1 MTTEGFNWL
10 RLALQW
16 RGSVAPIIFPRV
28 LLCGLFGLLISLF
41 AYSGLSISGNILDNL
56 VANVVYNLVL
66 GLLLVFRTNTAYE
79 RFWEGRKCLGI
90 LVVAVRNLARQI
102 WVGVATPEAI
112 DKENKIAIMRM
123 LGSFAI
129 ATKLHLRQ
137 EFANGE
143 LEGMFTNSQ
152 YLKLK
157 SVKNQPLELALWIGD
172 YLQQQHD
179 RNCLSSNQL
188 QAMNLLID
196 HMIEALTGCERILK
210 TPIPLAY
217 AIYLKRLLLIYC
229 FALPFQIVE
238 KSGFWTGPIVATIAF
253 ILFGIEQIGNE
264 IENPFGRDPN
274 DLPLDDICTSIVEN
288 IEDMLL
294 VVEAESAEPLE
305 DKLAAVAELEALPV
319 E

>member
-1 MTTEGFNWL
+1 MTTEGLNWFK
-10 RLALQW
+10 LALQW
-16 RGSVAPIIFPRV
+16 RGSVAPIILPRV
-28 LLCGLFGLLISLF
+28 LLCGIFGFFISLLDYF
-41 AYSGLSISGNILDNL
+41 DLSIAGNILDNL

-79 RFWEGRKCLGI
+79 RFWEGRKSWGV
-90 LVVAVRNLARQI
+90 LVVNVRNLARQI

-112 DKENKIAIMRM
+112 DKEEKIATLRM

-157 SVKNQPLELALWIGD
+157 IVKNPPLELALWIGD
-172 YLQQQHD
+172 YLQQQHN

-188 QAMNLLID
+188 QAMNLLLD
-196 HMIEALTGCERILK
+196 NMVEALTGCERILQ

-238 KSGFWTGPIVATIAF
+238 KSGFWTGAIVAIIAF

-264 IENPFGRDPN
+264 IENPFGHDQN
-274 DLPLDDICTSIVEN
+274 DLPLDDICTKIVEN

-294 VVEAESAEPLE
+294 VVEGEAKDSFQN
-305 DKLAAVAELEALPV
+305 KLCDIPELEAWPV